1 MKDQMGIKRLRFLTM
16 TVFIVNMTN
25 PMVYA
30 SDSETKLEWKQL
42 KFAQPTIES
51 DLGPMILVGE
61 HLLTAPFQGDF
72 YTKTKFDAA
81 AADSRKA
88 FDVGKN
94 DLSQSERIPFGEKVG
109 VGVWTAGLMDGPRTI
124 WFDGKRM
131 RAIVFDPEAGP
142 SAFVQTMVID
152 KIRPFPDPRGEPT
165 RHEVAITRDK
175 FIKGF
180 RLRIDREIVGAGMA
194 RVPVQWPSAGSHPF
208 LMATRIPGFPLVT
221 VRCPKDHP
229 GYCEVDRQCFLAGGP
244 NLDKT
249 ELAGLGL
256 SQKGRR
262 IILGDAKG
270 HRLLIYR
277 FQSCYHVPFER
288 EITLPKEVKEIRNVM
303 IDSDDR
309 IWLST
314 RFSDDF
320 HNASVFVWEASAW
333 KP

>member
-1 MKDQMGIKRLRFLTM
+1 MKDRICGKHSLLL
-16 TVFIVNMTN
+16 VVSAFIVNMTN
-25 PMVYA
+25 PLAYA
-30 SDSETKLEWKQL
+30 VEAKTKLDWMKL
-42 KFAQPTIES
+42 KYAQPAIES
-51 DLGPMILVGE
+51 DLGPMILAGE
-61 HLLTAPFQGDF
+61 HLLMAPFQGNF
-72 YTKTKFDAA
+72 YIKTKFDAA
-81 AADSRKA
+81 APDSRKA

-94 DLSQSERIPFGEKVG
+94 DLSQSERLPFGEKVG
-109 VGVWTAGLMDGPRTI
+109 DGVWTAGVLEGPRTI
-124 WFDGKRM
+124 WLDGKRM
-131 RAIVFDPEAGP
+131 RAIVFDPKAGP

-180 RLRIDREIVGAGMA
+180 RLRIDREIVGAGMVRVPDQWASA
-194 RVPVQWPSAGSHPF
+194 RVHPF
-208 LMATRIPGFPLVT
+208 LMATRIPGYPLVT
-221 VRCPKDHP
+221 VRCPKEHP

-244 NLDKT
+244 DLDKI

-256 SQKGRR
+256 SQKSRR
-262 IILGDAKG
+262 IVLGDAKG
-270 HRLLIYR
+270 HRILIYR

-303 IDSDDR
+303 IDPDDR
-309 IWLST
+309 LWLST

-333 KP
+333 MP